1 MWGSAGRWFGIPG
14 PTILAAGL
22 VIVAA
27 WLPSP
32 PPSPSPPVRAAF
44 TTAAPSGRPV
54 PGTPC
59 TATAA
64 ACVDLTSQRAWL
76 ITGGAVTRGPVPMHS
91 GGPGEATPQ
100 GTFTVSWKDPHHV
113 SRELGIAMPDSV
125 FFATGGIAF
134 HEGPLTH
141 SSAGCVHL
149 RPADAAAFYA
159 ALHRGAQVQ
168 VVAPG
173 GDTASGLARSAPP
186 RADETPRPGQHTQR
200 GIPGVV
206 AVGPA
211 PRT

>member
-1 MWGSAGRWFGIPG
+1 V
-14 PTILAAGL
+14 LAAGL
-22 VIVAA
+22 IGAA
-27 WLPSP
+27 SWLPAH
-32 PPSPSPPVRAAF
+32 PSPAPVRSVFA
-44 TTAAPSGRPV
+44 TSAPSGRVV

-76 ITGGAVTRGPVPMHS
+76 ITGGTVARGPVPVHS
-91 GGPGEATPQ
+91 GGPGQATPQ

-113 SRELGIAMPDSV
+113 SRQLGIAMPDSV
-125 FFATGGIAF
+125 FFAAGGIAF

-141 SSAGCVHL
+141 ASAGCVHL

-168 VVAPG
+168 VMAPG
-173 GDTASGLARSAPP
+173 GDTAAGVTRPAAPHAGAP
-186 RADETPRPGQHTQR
+186 RTRHAQP
-200 GIPGVV
+200 GIPGV
-206 AVGPA
+206 AAIGPA